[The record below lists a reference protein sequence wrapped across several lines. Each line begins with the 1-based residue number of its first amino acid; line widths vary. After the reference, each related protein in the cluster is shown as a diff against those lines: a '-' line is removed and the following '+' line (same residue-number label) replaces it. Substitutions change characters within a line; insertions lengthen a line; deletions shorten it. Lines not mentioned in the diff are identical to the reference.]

1 MPRYPE
7 CGSLIFGGQL
17 GAEASPL
24 PLPTSRNWLSGET
37 ATAVGY
43 QPTGMNPLTREIF
56 SSRLEASSISLP
68 EMSATIT
75 QFRSALATNK
85 LLPSGETAKPQGVEP
100 SGEDG

>member
-24 PLPTSRNWLSGET
+24 PLPPRRNWLSGET

-43 QPTGMNPLTREIF
+43 QPTGMNPFTSEIF
-56 SSRLEASSISLP
+56 SSWLEASSISLP
-68 EMSATIT
+68 EMSATMT
-75 QFRSALATNK
+75 QFWSALATKK
-85 LLPSGETAKPQGVEP
+85 LLPSGETAKPHGVEP
-100 SGEDG
+100 SGDEG